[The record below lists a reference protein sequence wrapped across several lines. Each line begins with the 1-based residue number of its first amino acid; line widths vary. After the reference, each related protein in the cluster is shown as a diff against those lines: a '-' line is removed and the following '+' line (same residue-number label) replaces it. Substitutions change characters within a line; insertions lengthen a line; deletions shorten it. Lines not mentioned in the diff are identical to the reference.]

1 MISCICFSL
10 SFSSSHSLLI
20 YVNLILILFVV
31 TFSIYFLFPIFFLFA
46 SFFSSIFFFF
56 YIFTS
61 LSYSIVRVRLIEFA
75 LVLRSC
81 CFALLIRVC
90 VCECWCVLLLLLPF
104 LPEKSARETRTDR
117 ALRPLEWVS
126 ECEQRTWGDK
136 RANAAAVAASAAA
149 RVCTQKICTK
159 FTNFMLISA
168 KIGSEITT
176 TTKAK
181 RKKALASNARAFF
194 LFSLN
199 LSDVLEWKL
208 SCSLCFR
215 FCFC

>member
-1 MISCICFSL
+1 MISYICFSL

-20 YVNLILILFVV
+20 YVNLISTLFVV

-46 SFFSSIFFFF
+46 SFFFLLFFFLHI
-56 YIFTS
+56 YFT
-61 LSYSIVRVRLIEFA
+61 IVFDCSCSTDWVRARVAFL
-75 LVLRSC
+75 LL
-81 CFALLIRVC
+81 CFAHSCVC
-90 VCECWCVLLLLLPF
+90 VLLLLPF

-136 RANAAAVAASAAA
+136 RANAAVAASAAA

-176 TTKAK
+176 TTEKK

-194 LFSLN
+194 
-199 LSDVLEWKL
+199 
-208 SCSLCFR
+208 
-215 FCFC
+215 

>member
-1 MISCICFSL
+1 MGCGCCAPRLLSPVDSGSAVFGLSVCLSFSFYFRILAFFSRYSRVIKCSKFVVYVCVCVVAFLHDCLMCQVRHCFIYQCDIVHLFLPL

-46 SFFSSIFFFF
+46 SFFFFYFFFF

-90 VCECWCVLLLLLPF
+90 ECVCDVCCCCCCLF
-104 LPEKSARETRTDR
+104 
-117 ALRPLEWVS
+117 
-126 ECEQRTWGDK
+126 CQK
-136 RANAAAVAASAAA
+136 RARAKHERTA
-149 RVCTQKICTK
+149 R
-159 FTNFMLISA
+159 
-168 KIGSEITT
+168 
-176 TTKAK
+176 
-181 RKKALASNARAFF
+181 
-194 LFSLN
+194 
-199 LSDVLEWKL
+199 
-208 SCSLCFR
+208 
-215 FCFC
+215 